1 MTHEE
6 MMEEAER
13 RESANKINEHQVKTI
28 AEMTREERVDAA
40 IQEVWYI
47 VHGGQDGREFANSI
61 LFIIRVLE
69 SLKRQ
74 DDVDKEFEHPWW
86 KESTKNMSEKD
97 RNRAYNMREI
107 EYYNQRAML
116 DAVTAD
122 KPHTARSG
130 KDLDL
135 L

>member
-1 MTHEE
+1 MKHEE
-6 MMEEAER
+6 MLEEAER
-13 RESANKINEHQVKTI
+13 RESSNKINAHQLKQI
-28 AEMTREERVDAA
+28 DEMTRQERVDAA
-40 IQEVWYI
+40 IDEIWYI
-47 VHGGQDGREFANSI
+47 VQGGQDGREYANSI
-61 LFIIRVLE
+61 LFIIRILE

-86 KESTKNMSEKD
+86 EESTKIMSEKD

-107 EYYNQRAML
+107 EYYNKRALL

-122 KPHTARSG
+122 KPHTTRSG